1 MMGHD
6 TFSTT
11 QGNSEGSVAPLAS
24 RPATK
29 SPWAK
34 VVPKV
39 AAITLGG
46 LGLAAIGALS
56 MAQTGNPSGAATS
69 ASTASASAAFANVL
83 APTEWLAPGGPAS
96 VSVATTPRQD
106 GATHT
111 TSPPRADGNADH
123 AGGDAP
129 ERSPPCPPSNT
140 APSNTATSNAASPAP
155 AGPTPTAPSEPAAA
169 GRLPDGRVI
178 LNAASASDLTTL
190 PGIGQKRA
198 EAILALRTKLKG
210 FRKLSDLLRVKGIGV
225 KSLRKL
231 EPKLV
236 LDPPSGPS

>member
-11 QGNSEGSVAPLAS
+11 QGNSEGSVAPLAP

-29 SPWAK
+29 SPWA
-34 VVPKV
+34 PIARKV

-56 MAQTGNPSGAATS
+56 MAHTGNPATATTPVS
-69 ASTASASAAFANVL
+69 AASASGVFASVL
-83 APTEWLAPGGPAS
+83 APTEWIAGGPVAVSAS
-96 VSVATTPRQD
+96 ASAAPPTSHAGTTPSPANVD
-106 GATHT
+106 ADTHAATGGGPQ
-111 TSPPRADGNADH
+111 PPH
-123 AGGDAP
+123 
-129 ERSPPCPPSNT
+129 PCPPTSPT
-140 APSNTATSNAASPAP
+140 STSNPSTSTPGASSSAASLEV
-155 AGPTPTAPSEPAAA
+155 AGA
-169 GRLPDGRVI
+169 GRLPDGRVV
-178 LNAASASDLTTL
+178 LNLASASDLTTL

>member
-1 MMGHD
+1 MMGQD

-11 QGNSEGSVAPLAS
+11 QGNSEGGVAPLAAC
-24 RPATK
+24 PPPK
-29 SPWAK
+29 SPWA
-34 VVPKV
+34 PIARKV
-39 AAITLGG
+39 AATTLGG
-46 LGLAAIGALS
+46 LGLAAIGAIS
-56 MAQTGNPSGAATS
+56 MAHTGNPAGATTSGT
-69 ASTASASAAFANVL
+69 AFASVL

-96 VSVATTPRQD
+96 APAPIAV
-106 GATHT
+106 
-111 TSPPRADGNADH
+111 
-123 AGGDAP
+123 DA
-129 ERSPPCPPSNT
+129 
-140 APSNTATSNAASPAP
+140 APSNTAEAAPAP
-155 AGPTPTAPSEPAAA
+155 RGGTEPKDATPPVASGPAATRCPCNPADSAPTQVPTSA

-178 LNAASASDLTTL
+178 LNSATPSDLTTL

-198 EAILALRTKLKG
+198 EAIIALRTKLKG